1 MKEALV
7 KLLVPLMLAMGLVG
21 QAKAKDLVDNF
32 DVFSKAF
39 INKQPGTAFAP
50 SFDFEL
56 SAPAYLL
63 GNFSS
68 NLGVSFTRFDIVDRD
83 FDNDSIVV
91 STSPSPVF
99 SFFLPDGNYELH
111 VAGTILSNLAGF
123 TGLMSAGLPNAPP
136 VPEPAEWMM
145 IIAGVSMM
153 GFVVSRRRNIG

>member
-1 MKEALV
+1 MKDALV
-7 KLLVPLMLAMGLVG
+7 KLLVPLVLAMGLVG
-21 QAKAKDLVDNF
+21 QAKAMDLVDNI
-32 DVFSKAF
+32 DVFTKLF

-56 SAPAYLL
+56 SAPANLF
-63 GNFSS
+63 GDFSS
-68 NLGVSFTRFDIVDRD
+68 ILGSVSFTKFDIVDSD
-83 FDNDSIVV
+83 AIVV

-111 VAGTILSNLAGF
+111 VAGTILSNVAGF

-145 IIAGVSMM
+145 IIAGVAMM